1 LKSQRFLVQGEETKI
16 QMYRRILATVR
27 AKQEADEKRARPRS
41 PELPGSDLLAAWGQA
56 VVNLSPRTSPAP
68 TSYSRIPTRKD
79 IPHRRHHSILF

>member
-1 LKSQRFLVQGEETKI
+1 
-16 QMYRRILATVR
+16 MYRRILATVR
-27 AKQEADEKRARPRS
+27 AKQQASEQRARPRS

-79 IPHRRHHSILF
+79 IPPQTDSFYIVLASVPDP